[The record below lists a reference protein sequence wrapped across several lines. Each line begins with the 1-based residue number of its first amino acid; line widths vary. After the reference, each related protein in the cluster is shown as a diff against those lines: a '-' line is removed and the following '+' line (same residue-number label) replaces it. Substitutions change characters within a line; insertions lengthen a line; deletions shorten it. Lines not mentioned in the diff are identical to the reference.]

1 MPPSPPTAAPRSPQV
16 SSEASTPPPRP
27 SAPTEAAPSEL
38 DSLLKSQSRAPE
50 PAAAEPETK
59 IAPSITEDK
68 PKEEDAGPKKS
79 MKDEEFDKFI
89 AGEKESTDKP
99 KEPEKAPE
107 SVQDAPGEFKTP
119 KALREAY
126 ESTKA
131 ERQRLAKELEDLRKA
146 QSDSKA
152 LLKQIEDLKKHNDEM
167 EDTFRV
173 HKYENSREYKE
184 KFMVPME
191 KLYANAVSTLSE
203 LEVTNSDGS
212 VRTATPQ
219 DLETIVR
226 LPTGKAITVAKE
238 MFGDASQLVMSYR
251 EQIKTLFQQTQEAR
265 ESHKTRWQQLEQ
277 QSKAEQLAKQE
288 ALEELWKKENEELST
303 KYSDVFAE
311 LEGDDEG
318 NKLIASGRKLADL
331 ALRGSNDM
339 TPEQRIRV
347 AAEVRNRTAA
357 FGREVT
363 RRKKA
368 EAKAAELEAKLKG
381 YEESA
386 PTKGSIKAVKSK
398 EPTQAESMSSALEA
412 LGALA

>member
-38 DSLLKSQSRAPE
+38 DSLLKSQSRTPE
-50 PAAAEPETK
+50 PTGEPETK
-59 IAPSITEDK
+59 LAPSIIEDK
-68 PKEEDAGPKKS
+68 PEEEAAPKKS
-79 MKDEEFDKFI
+79 MKDDEFDKFI
-89 AGEKESTDKP
+89 AGEKESAEKP

-107 SVQDAPGEFKTP
+107 SVQEAPGEFKTP

-131 ERQRLAKELEDLRKA
+131 ERQRLSKELEDLRKA

-191 KLYANAVSTLSE
+191 KLYSRAVSSLSE
-203 LEVTNSDGS
+203 LEVTNNDGS
-212 VRTATPQ
+212 VRAATPQ
-219 DLETIVR
+219 DLETLVR
-226 LPTGKAITVAKE
+226 LPLGKAVTVAKE
-238 MFGDASQLVMSYR
+238 MFGDAAQTVMSYR
-251 EQIKTLFQQTQEAR
+251 EQIKTLFQETQEAR
-265 ESHKTRWQQLEQ
+265 ESHKTRWQQIEQ

-288 ALEELWKKENEELST
+288 ALEELWKKENDELST
-303 KYSDVFAE
+303 KYADVFAE
-311 LEGDDEG
+311 LDGDDEG

-368 EAKAAELEAKLKG
+368 EAKASELAEKLKA
-381 YEESA
+381 YEEST
-386 PTKGSIKAVKSK
+386 PSKGSIKQVKSK